1 MRYRRRISL
10 GKHIKLN
17 IGKNGLSSISFKI
30 GGLTINPQRN
40 TYSYNTP
47 VKGLSLTGNI
57 VDKEAVNKKAKKI
70 NSEVEEVH
78 RAVLK
83 VVTDGITN
91 ITTFINACNECNVE
105 DNRIYVK
112 AEQIKEGLEYNIEAL
127 NSLEVNGLIIKNNTY
142 LRKLR
147 ELRNLCKVEGN
158 MHESVYKMIDTQIDA
173 FKLVNK
179 YINILRD
186 KGVI

>member
-17 IGKNGLSSISFKI
+17 IGKDGLSSVSFKI

-57 VDKEAVNKKAKKI
+57 VDKEAKKVNNEMEKAHK
-70 NSEVEEVH
+70 
-78 RAVLK
+78 AVLNA
-83 VVTDGITN
+83 VTNGITN
-91 ITTFINACNECNVE
+91 ITTFIDACNECNVK
-105 DNRIYVK
+105 DQRIFTK
-112 AEQIKEGLEYNIEAL
+112 AEQIKEGLKCNIEAL
-127 NSLEVNGLIIKNNTY
+127 NSNNFNGLKTKNNTY

-158 MHESVYKMIDTQIDA
+158 MHESVYKMIDTEIEV

-179 YINILRD
+179 YIDILRNAKA
-186 KGVI
+186 KGVC

>member
-17 IGKNGLSSISFKI
+17 IGKDGLSSVSFKV

-57 VDKEAVNKKAKKI
+57 VDKEAKKI
-70 NSEVEEVH
+70 NNKMEKAHKSVLN
-78 RAVLK
+78 AV
-83 VVTDGITN
+83 TNGITN
-91 ITTFINACNECNVE
+91 ITTFIDACNECNVK
-105 DNRIYVK
+105 DQRIFTK